1 MDIQENVENNTTIV
15 WFDTADAGTNA
26 TDTSAAPEAE
36 EAPHQQ
42 EEIVAKTIV
51 SDDEDKNWS
60 PAAAIEEPGSAQAII
75 FRTIYKFECVGDVEI
90 NLHEVMRHRAPL
102 FTVRVHVHI

>member
-1 MDIQENVENNTTIV
+1 MNSHKKNFGTIMFVQTIETNKWDHSLLDIQENVENNTTIV

-51 SDDEDKNWS
+51 SDDEDKNR
-60 PAAAIEEPGSAQAII
+60 P
-75 FRTIYKFECVGDVEI
+75 K
-90 NLHEVMRHRAPL
+90 
-102 FTVRVHVHI
+102 